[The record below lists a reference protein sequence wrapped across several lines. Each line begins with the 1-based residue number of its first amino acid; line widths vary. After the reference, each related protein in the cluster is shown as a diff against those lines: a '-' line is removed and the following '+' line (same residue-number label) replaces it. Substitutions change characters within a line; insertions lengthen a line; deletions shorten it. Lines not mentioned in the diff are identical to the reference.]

1 MVVFLMTIP
10 GADNSIKNETKEKH
24 LVKDNKDDW
33 FRLDNAATLFS
44 LVTSS
49 RITCLFRLS
58 VSLKE
63 PINITQLQNALDKI
77 IERFPYYKVELK
89 KGLFWYYW
97 ENNPGKPK
105 VILETKYPCQKMPI
119 TKRGI
124 FPFRVRAYRN
134 RIAVEFHHSITDGTG
149 ALTFLKTLVSE
160 YLRKDDQKYSNEKD
174 ILDLNENPH
183 NEEYEDAFKRNYLK
197 DIPNPKSP
205 SRAFQ
210 LPYSLEP
217 KGVYHVTT
225 GIISVDEILKKT
237 RELNVTLTEYL
248 IAVYLDALQEIL
260 FDLPN
265 KEQKKLMKP
274 IRLQIPV
281 NLRKIYPTKTMRN
294 FSLYVT
300 PSIDPRLG
308 KHTFKEILQQTYHYM
323 RVEVSDKFINQWIA
337 RNVRGELNPLLR
349 ITPLFLK
356 KMFGKLIY
364 NNLGEYLY
372 SGVLTNLGI
381 LNFPDEIKDEIIEA
395 QFVPAPSPVT
405 KVGCAIVSLQDKLY
419 ITFGR
424 NISESKV
431 ERLFFTRLVKEG
443 IKVRI
448 ETN

>member
-1 MVVFLMTIP
+1 MTTKPSENNIT
-10 GADNSIKNETKEKH
+10 DDLLENHLTKNVE
-24 LVKDNKDDW
+24 DDW

-49 RITCLFRLS
+49 RITCLYRVS
-58 VSLKE
+58 VSIKE
-63 PINITQLQNALDKI
+63 SINVKRLQEALDKI
-77 IERFPYYKVELK
+77 ITRFPYYKVELR

-97 ENNPGKPK
+97 ETNPENPK
-105 VILETKYPCQKMPI
+105 VILDTKYPCQKMPI

-124 FPFRVRAYRN
+124 FPFRVRAYKN

-149 ALTFLKTLVSE
+149 AITFLKTLVVE
-160 YLRKDDQKYSNEKD
+160 YLRKEGQELSEVKEVFNINEKP
-174 ILDLNENPH
+174 NY
-183 NEEYEDAFKRNYLK
+183 EEYEDAFKKNYQK
-197 DIPNPKSP
+197 KVPNPKNP

-210 LPYSLEP
+210 LPNALEP
-217 KGVYHVTT
+217 KGVYHITT
-225 GIISVDEILKKT
+225 GIIVIDEILKKT

-260 FDLPN
+260 FDLPE
-265 KEQKKLMKP
+265 KKQKKLLKP
-274 IRLQIPV
+274 IRLQVPV
-281 NLRKIYPTKTMRN
+281 NLRRMYPSKTMRN

-300 PSIDPRLG
+300 PYIDPRLG
-308 KHTFKEILQQTYHYM
+308 KHTFNEILQQVYHYM

-337 RNVRGELNPLLR
+337 RNVRGELNPILR
-349 ITPLFLK
+349 ITPLFMK
-356 KMFGKLIY
+356 KFFGKLIY

-372 SGVLTNLGI
+372 SGVITNLG
-381 LNFPDEIKDEIIEA
+381 LVNFPEEIKDEIIEL

-405 KVGCAIVSLQDKLY
+405 KVGCAVASLHDKLY

-424 NISESKV
+424 TINEAKV
-431 ERLFFTRLVKEG
+431 ERLFFTRLIKEE